1 MVKKLGALAVVLAL
15 GVLWLQR
22 EEARGTFTG
31 VERHFTSWLA
41 ANAGVTTLL
50 PPLTL
55 VLYDQEASEMSGQS
69 RMTTLDATLFVRAAL
84 RLGAVAAG
92 IEGLEG
98 NPVRMLEA
106 AHEMPVFGGYDVNHP
121 PSLGWTALTGESRIS
136 WLELRGLVDARD
148 GFSRGFIAP
157 PLPGAGPREIALMAR
172 STERPVPSMLLLAW
186 VAAQGRSVGDLT
198 ISKNRVALHD
208 RVLPMDAEG
217 RFCFW
222 PAGVSAKITMNEM
235 LVAAEKFER
244 TGGESPL
251 RGRVVVLVAATPDV
265 VRLTREGG
273 ATTLPAELWAQAWE
287 PLRTE
292 QLFIAAGLW
301 FSPLLWLS
309 SWILAFCASRVS
321 RQSALIVWTVAIMVY
336 LLVAL
341 GAYAGSTLFL
351 PLVPAFIL
359 FSAAVMAGQLL
370 QRLHF
375 YETHQSHTSTRNR
388 S

>member
-1 MVKKLGALAVVLAL
+1 MKKLGALAVVLAL

-22 EEARGTFTG
+22 EEARGTFAG
-31 VERHFTSWLA
+31 VERHFTSWLV
-41 ANAGVTTLL
+41 ANAGVATPL

-69 RMTTLDATLFVRAAL
+69 RMTTLDATLFVRAAS

-98 NPVRMLEA
+98 NPARMLEA
-106 AHEMPVFGGYDVNHP
+106 AQGMPVFGGYAVNHP

-136 WLELRGLVDARD
+136 WLELRGLVGARD
-148 GFSRGFIAP
+148 GFLRGFIAP
-157 PLPGAGPREIALMAR
+157 PLPSTGPRETALMAR

-186 VAAQGRSVGDLT
+186 VAAQGRSAGDLT
-198 ISKNRVALHD
+198 ISKNRVSLHD

-217 RFCFW
+217 HFCFW
-222 PAGVSAKITMNEM
+222 PAERTEKMTMNEM
-235 LVAAEKFER
+235 LVASEKFER

-251 RGRVVVLVAATPDV
+251 RGRVAVLVAATPDV
-265 VRLTREGG
+265 VRLTRGGG

-287 PLRTE
+287 PLRTG

-301 FSPLLWLS
+301 FSLLLWLS

-321 RQSALIVWTVAIMVY
+321 RRSALIVWAVAIMVY
-336 LLVAL
+336 LLAAL
-341 GAYAGSTLFL
+341 GAYAGSALFL
-351 PLVPAFIL
+351 PLVPVLIL

-375 YETHQSHTSTRNR
+375 YETNQSHTSARNR